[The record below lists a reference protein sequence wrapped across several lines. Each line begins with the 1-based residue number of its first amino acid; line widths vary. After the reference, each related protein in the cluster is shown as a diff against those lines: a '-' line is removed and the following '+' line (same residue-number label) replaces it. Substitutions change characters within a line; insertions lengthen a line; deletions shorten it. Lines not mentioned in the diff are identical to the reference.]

1 MVKNNSALVVGA
13 GISGSSIA
21 YHLNKKGWDVTI
33 VDQAKESSLSIYAN
47 PAVCVNPNVMISD
60 QRFNRLM
67 CSSISYVW
75 KLINLIGLDE

>member
-33 VDQAKESSLSIYAN
+33 IDQAKESSLSI
-47 PAVCVNPNVMISD
+47 
-60 QRFNRLM
+60 
-67 CSSISYVW
+67 
-75 KLINLIGLDE
+75 